1 MNEVAI
7 LKEKLD
13 KLDNQKWD
21 FKSVIDSVNAKTKD
35 IKYNDVP
42 SNIYMSV
49 QSLAEDNGISE
60 DDMEWK
66 VKEVREAVNA
76 LESAIYDLVEPFEDK
91 LRDIENEHDE
101 LEWEIEEKEEMSC

>member
-1 MNEVAI
+1 
-7 LKEKLD
+7 
-13 KLDNQKWD
+13 
-21 FKSVIDSVNAKTKD
+21 
-35 IKYNDVP
+35 
-42 SNIYMSV
+42 
-49 QSLAEDNGISE
+49 
-60 DDMEWK
+60 MEWK

>member
-1 MNEVAI
+1 MEDKVKKLSELEDLKWELEALVGRVNE
-7 LKEKLD
+7 
-13 KLDNQKWD
+13 
-21 FKSVIDSVNAKTKD
+21 KTRE
-35 IKYNDVP
+35 IKYIDTP
-42 SNIYMSV
+42 SNIYMEVESW
-49 QSLAEDNGISE
+49 AEDNGISE

-101 LEWEIEEKEEMSC
+101 LEMEIEDEKYEMSA

>member
-1 MNEVAI
+1 MEDKV
-7 LKEKLD
+7 KKLSELED
-13 KLDNQKWD
+13 LKWD
-21 FKSVIDSVNAKTKD
+21 MEALVRRVNEKTRQ
-35 IKYNDVP
+35 IKYMDSP
-42 SNIYMSV
+42 SEIYMKVESW
-49 QSLAEDNGISE
+49 AEDNGISE